1 VDKIDKELLNLL
13 QEGLPLESRPF
24 LVLSKKIG
32 ITEEEVIQRIEK
44 LKAQRYLRRVGGI
57 FNSNKLGYTS
67 TLCAMSVPEKSLEE
81 TAKIVN
87 SYDEITHN
95 YIREHYYNMWFTIIA
110 PSKERVNEIIKNIKD
125 ETLVKNIISLPATKV
140 FKVKVALDIMKDV

>member
-1 VDKIDKELLNLL
+1 MDKIDKELLNLL
-13 QEGLPLESRPF
+13 QEGLPMESRPF
-24 LVLSKKIG
+24 LVLGKQIG

-44 LKAQRYLRRVGGI
+44 LKSQRYLRRVGGI
-57 FNSNKLGYTS
+57 FNSKSLGYSS
-67 TLCAMSVPEKSLEE
+67 TLCAMNVPEKSLEE

-95 YIREHYYNMWFTIIA
+95 YIRDHYYNMWFTIIA
-110 PSKERVNEIIKNIKD
+110 SSKERVNEIIKNIKD
-125 ETLVKNIISLPATKV
+125 ETLVKNIISLPANKV